1 MNIIKIMLYRFIGR
15 DPKVEKRIEEK
26 RTEAHDII
34 NESMAQVWETKKS
47 VDKINI
53 QTSKKLDKV
62 SKRLEDISYQIG
74 LASGGAKRGLETN
87 GQ

>member
-1 MNIIKIMLYRFIGR
+1 
-15 DPKVEKRIEEK
+15 
-26 RTEAHDII
+26 
-34 NESMAQVWETKKS
+34 